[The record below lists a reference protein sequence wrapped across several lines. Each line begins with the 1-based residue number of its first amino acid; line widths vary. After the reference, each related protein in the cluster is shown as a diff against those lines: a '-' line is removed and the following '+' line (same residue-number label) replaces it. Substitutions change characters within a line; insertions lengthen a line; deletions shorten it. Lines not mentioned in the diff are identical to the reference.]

1 MTMAIQWSL
10 LYLVSDMMTYIACNN
25 INMTCGHRCLCLA
38 LHLSLTCHLSPVL
51 FTTQHQLASIFVIC
65 CHFYITCDLLQSV
78 VTSVSAIQHQLAC
91 CHLQLCADTCH
102 QCRLTSTCL
111 PLHAASAVTCH
122 QCHCH
127 LAPTCLSSPA
137 ASTCYL
143 SQLHFKNFTVQTAHS
158 GLPLTIKLKNSHQCF
173 PFLAFS
179 IINFK
184 FAVPDKLYN

>member
-78 VTSVSAIQHQLAC
+78 VTSVSATYHQLARRYLQPLSVTCHQFHATQHQLASRY
-91 CHLQLCADTCH
+91 LQPLANTCH
-102 QCRLTSTCL
+102 Q
-111 PLHAASAVTCH
+111 
-122 QCHCH
+122 CH

-137 ASTCYL
+137 ASFCYL
-143 SQLHFKNFTVQTAHS
+143 SQLHSKI
-158 GLPLTIKLKNSHQCF
+158 LL
-173 PFLAFS
+173 
-179 IINFK
+179 
-184 FAVPDKLYN
+184 